1 MCLREDS
8 CQQLLT
14 VWRKNGLYAVKLC
27 GHFFCV
33 MARMAQRAHR
43 RLWSPGVFGGGALRL
58 LRATKSRSAVAPVS
72 GSATGGSSVVN
83 KLTAG
88 RTNRRYC
95 YRFATFLRGFPRGGA
110 LRLLWATKS
119 RSAVA
124 PVSGSA
130 TGGSSV
136 VNKLK
141 AGRTN
146 RRPGKAQ
153 PPPGIYPCRRY
164 FSAPVLL
171 F

>member
-1 MCLREDS
+1 MGLREDS

-33 MARMAQRAHR
+33 MARMAQRALGAR
-43 RLWSPGVFGGGALRL
+43 GFPGGGALRL
-58 LRATKSRSAVAPVS
+58 LRATKSQ
-72 GSATGGSSVVN
+72 
-83 KLTAG
+83 
-88 RTNRRYC
+88 
-95 YRFATFLRGFPRGGA
+95 
-110 LRLLWATKS
+110 
-119 RSAVA
+119 SAVA

-153 PPPGIYPCRRY
+153 PPPGIYACRRY

-171 F
+171 FCSVSFN